1 MNAVWTSDAVLSS
14 LRRFLLALL
23 VLGLCGVGAELVALS
38 HYEDSW
44 QLAPLVLIG
53 AIFYFLLIRPEQRKR
68 RELETQ
74 VAGLKRNDQVV
85 FSSGIHGRV
94 VALGD
99 KVLSVEIAPKVA
111 VQVDRESIQRV
122 LTAPAPE
129 GREKEREKS

>member
-1 MNAVWTSDAVLSS
+1 MV
-14 LRRFLLALL
+14 
-23 VLGLCGVGAELVALS
+23 
-38 HYEDSW
+38 

-68 RELETQ
+68 KELETQ

-85 FSSGIHGRV
+85 FASGIHGRV

-111 VQVDRESIQRV
+111 VQVDRESVQRV
-122 LTAPAPE
+122 LTAPSPE
-129 GREKEREKS
+129 AREKEREKP

>member
-1 MNAVWTSDAVLSS
+1 MMT
-14 LRRFLLALL
+14 
-23 VLGLCGVGAELVALS
+23 
-38 HYEDSW
+38 
-44 QLAPLVLIG
+44 QLAPLALIG

-68 RELETQ
+68 KELEGQ

-94 VALGD
+94 ITLGD

-111 VQVDRESIQRV
+111 VQIDRDSVQRV
-122 LTAPAPE
+122 LTAPTAE

>member
-1 MNAVWTSDAVLSS
+1 MMT
-14 LRRFLLALL
+14 
-23 VLGLCGVGAELVALS
+23 
-38 HYEDSW
+38 
-44 QLAPLVLIG
+44 QLAPLALIG

-68 RELETQ
+68 KELESQ

-94 VALGD
+94 VTLGE

-111 VQVDRESIQRV
+111 VQIDRDSVQRV
-122 LTAPAPE
+122 LTAPTAE

>member
-1 MNAVWTSDAVLSS
+1 MSVAWAQGGAVGGPPDMIVQMAP
-14 LRRFLLALL
+14 LLA
-23 VLGLCGVGAELVALS
+23 
-38 HYEDSW
+38 
-44 QLAPLVLIG
+44 IG

-68 RELETQ
+68 KELESQ

-111 VQVDRESIQRV
+111 VQVDRESVQRV
-122 LTAPAPE
+122 LTAPSAE
-129 GREKEREKS
+129 VREKEREKS